1 MATFA
6 DKVSILLIEDNPGDA
21 RLIATMLEHAAGLGL
36 AATLQQVATL
46 AAGVERLRAGGVDLI
61 LLDLGLPESSGLE
74 TVQRLLA
81 HAAHLPTLIVLSGLA
96 DEDVAVQ
103 SLQAGAQD
111 YLIKGQVDAPMLV
124 RAIRY
129 AIGRHRA
136 EEVLTRELERSRE
149 LASERAIRMQ
159 AQGESE
165 SLRRLLEEREE
176 LLRLLA
182 HEVRQP
188 LNNASA
194 ALDGAA
200 RAIAQSEARA
210 GEQAGGPL
218 RPEARLRLERAQ
230 HVLDH
235 VIGTL
240 NNALAAATMLTAGD
254 TGSVAE
260 VDLDALIS
268 LVVHDIGPDERARV
282 SIESRSELRTAQLQ
296 PAMMRLALCNLL
308 VNALAYSP
316 PGSPVRLSIVDEEDP
331 PSLCFEVAD
340 EGPGIAPELL
350 PTVFDK
356 GTRGANAKAGTGA
369 GLGLYIV
376 RRVVDR
382 HHGSVEVLPRSP
394 QGTIVRI
401 RIPQGVEA

>member
-1 MATFA
+1 MAP
-6 DKVSILLIEDNPGDA
+6 VESVQILLIEDNPADA
-21 RLIATMLEHAAGLGL
+21 RLIELLLAHGGALGLGV
-36 AATLQQVATL
+36 TLQRADTL
-46 AAGVERLRAGGVDLI
+46 AAGVERLRSGGIDLI
-61 LLDLGLPESSGLE
+61 LLDLGLPESHGLE
-74 TVQRLLA
+74 TVQRLRA
-81 HAAHLPTLIVLSGLA
+81 SAPRLPTLIVLSGLD
-96 DEDVAVQ
+96 DEGVAVQ

-111 YLIKGQVDAPMLV
+111 YLIKGQVDTPMLV

-149 LASERAIRMQ
+149 LASERAIRLQ

-165 SLRRLLEEREE
+165 TLRRLLDEREE
-176 LLRLLA
+176 MLRLLA

-188 LNNASA
+188 LHNASA

-200 RAIAQSEARA
+200 QAIAQS
-210 GEQAGGPL
+210 GDQV
-218 RPEARLRLERAQ
+218 RPEVRQRLDRAQ
-230 HVLDH
+230 QVLDH

-254 TGSVAE
+254 PGGVAE
-260 VDLDALIS
+260 VDLDALVD
-268 LVVHDIGPDERARV
+268 LVVHDIGPEERHRV
-282 SIESRSELRTAQLQ
+282 VVESRSELRTAQLQ

-316 PGSPVRLSIVDEEDP
+316 PSSPVRLRISDREDP

-340 EGPGIAPELL
+340 EGPGIPPALL

-356 GTRGANAKAGTGA
+356 GTRGANARAGTGA

-382 HHGSVEVLPRSP
+382 HRGCVELVPGEPR
-394 QGTIVRI
+394 GTIVRI
-401 RIPQGVEA
+401 CIPQGIEA

>member
-1 MATFA
+1 MGPAQERIG
-6 DKVSILLIEDNPGDA
+6 ILLIEDSPGDA
-21 RLIATMLEHAAGLGL
+21 RLMAVMLEHAAALGL
-36 AATLQQVATL
+36 AAELHHAVSL
-46 AAGVERLRAGGVDLI
+46 SAGVERLREGGIDLI
-61 LLDLGLPESSGLE
+61 LLDLGLPESHGLE
-74 TVQRLLA
+74 TLQRLQA
-81 HAAHLPTLIVLSGLA
+81 DVPRLPTLIVLSGLA
-96 DEDVAVQ
+96 DEELALQ

-111 YLIKGQVDAPMLV
+111 YLIKGQVDAPLLV

-129 AIGRHRA
+129 AIGRHHA

-149 LASERAIRMQ
+149 LASERAIRLQ

-165 SLRRLLEEREE
+165 TLRRLLDEREE

-188 LNNASA
+188 LHNASA
-194 ALDGAA
+194 ALGGAA
-200 RAIAQSEARA
+200 QAIAQS
-210 GEQAGGPL
+210 GEQVQ
-218 RPEARLRLERAQ
+218 PEARRRLERAQ
-230 HVLDH
+230 HVLDN

-254 TGSVAE
+254 SIGLAE
-260 VDLDALIS
+260 VDLDALVG
-268 LVVHDIGPDERARV
+268 LVVHDIGPDERMRV
-282 SIESRSELRTAQLQ
+282 VVEPASELRTAQVQ

-316 PGSPVRLSIVDEEDP
+316 PGSPVKLRIFDSEEP
-331 PSLCFEVAD
+331 PSLCFEVMD
-340 EGPGIAPELL
+340 EGPGIAPALL

-382 HHGSVEVLPRSP
+382 HRGVIDVLPRTP
-394 QGTIVRI
+394 FGTIVRLC
-401 RIPQGVEA
+401 IPQGIEG